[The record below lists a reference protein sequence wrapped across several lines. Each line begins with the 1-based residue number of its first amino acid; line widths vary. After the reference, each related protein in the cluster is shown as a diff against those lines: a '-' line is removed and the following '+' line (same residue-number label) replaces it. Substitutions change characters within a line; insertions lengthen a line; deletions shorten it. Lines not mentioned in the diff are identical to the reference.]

1 MAPGGVVARPGRHG
15 QPVATQPSPG
25 PSIDGARQSKGGR
38 IEMSGV
44 KVVVAEDSAVL
55 RDALADLIRDEPR
68 LELVGVAF
76 DAEEAVVMAG
86 VLRPEVAVLDVKMPG
101 GGGQHAASGITRV
114 SPDTRILAFS
124 THDDRRTLA
133 KMLAPRAPP
142 YLVT

>member
-1 MAPGGVVARPGRHG
+1 
-15 QPVATQPSPG
+15 
-25 PSIDGARQSKGGR
+25 
-38 IEMSGV
+38 MSGV
-44 KVVVAEDSAVL
+44 KVLVAEDSAVL

-86 VLRPEVAVLDVKMPG
+86 VFRPEVAVLDVKMPG

-124 THDDRRTLA
+124 AYDDRRNVEE
-133 KMLAPRAPP
+133 MLAAGASG
-142 YLVT
+142 YLVKGARMDEVIGEILRAAE